1 MTIALFAVLCVAA
14 VVVSHFAHDG
24 RDCVVFA
31 SRVLLVNWL
40 LFASYWIYAPLSPA
54 FMAYG
59 AGQAMGLDLPVKHED
74 MWAIADLAS
83 MIAVA
88 VRCRHVW
95 WGPMLWSVYMVTLCM
110 HAVAWANGLEYLEYK
125 AVLDASLVMQL
136 AILFMLGGGGCAD
149 YLSAVWRRFRRVGV
163 GARRNA
169 EASS

>member
-1 MTIALFAVLCVAA
+1 MTLALFAVLCVMAL
-14 VVVSHFAHDG
+14 VVAHFAQEERG
-24 RDCVVFA
+24 CVVHA
-31 SRVLLVNWL
+31 GWVLLINWL
-40 LFASYWIYAPLSPA
+40 LFASPWIYAPLSPA
-54 FMAYG
+54 FLLADI
-59 AGQAMGLDLPVKHED
+59 GLPAEPED
-74 MWAIADLAS
+74 MWALADLAS
-83 MIAVA
+83 MIVVA
-88 VRCRHVW
+88 IRCRNVW

-136 AILFMLGGGGCAD
+136 AILFMLEGGGCAD

>member
-1 MTIALFAVLCVAA
+1 MTLALFAVLCVVAL
-14 VVVSHFAHDG
+14 VVSHFAQEERG
-24 RDCVVFA
+24 CVVHA
-31 SRVLLVNWL
+31 GWVLLINWL
-40 LFASYWIYAPLSPA
+40 LFASPWIYAPASPA
-54 FMAYG
+54 FLLADI
-59 AGQAMGLDLPVKHED
+59 GLPAEPQD

-149 YLSAVWRRFRRVGV
+149 YLSDLWGRVRVLLLGMATRRS
-163 GARRNA
+163 ALLEK
-169 EASS
+169 EA